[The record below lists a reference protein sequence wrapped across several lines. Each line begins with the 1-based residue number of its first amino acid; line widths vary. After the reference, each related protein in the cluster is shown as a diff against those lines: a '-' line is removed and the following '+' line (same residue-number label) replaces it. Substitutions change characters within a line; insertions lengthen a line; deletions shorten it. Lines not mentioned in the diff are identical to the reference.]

1 MLKIIRIA
9 GIIRIVGIIVEN
21 VLFLEEIRY
30 VKIVIKVLNNLD
42 PIVRRKSQVKLTH
55 LQ

>member
-21 VLFLEEIRY
+21 VLLEEIRY